1 MGSNSFFTRL
11 IIAFFIVAAII
22 GLAHMGGGEHTKR
35 FLAKIHGRKR
45 QRA

>member
-22 GLAHMGGGEHTKR
+22 GLAHMGGGEHTKH
-35 FLAKIHGRKR
+35 FLVKIHGR
-45 QRA
+45 